1 MTGSHSEIC
10 FEVTVSD
17 TLRDLL
23 KQARS
28 ARSAPFGASPD
39 ESSTRNGTTGNGSAG
54 FAEPVATTQR
64 EAPAVVGTFAPV
76 AHALPDTAPSMA
88 ENAARDPAVA
98 AAQETHWRPVA
109 LRRDGRRPVRFHGM
123 LVFEAHYG
131 AHQGA
136 QRGGLAAVSPGCHD
150 HNQDHAPAD
159 IVGRRTGRGSLAL
172 FVARSGEIYA
182 AIAFD
187 PPPCTAARPVRRV
200 HKVDAPEA
208 FRAFVR
214 ECGPEACFAV
224 APDVIRGLKG
234 PFTRVADAPRPASV
248 TAPDMTGPEVMGPE
262 VMGPEVMGPEV
273 IGPDIS
279 QQAALGPVL
288 SAMRAEFDTLTE
300 TCLRSGQ
307 Y

>member
-28 ARSAPFGASPD
+28 ARPAPFGASPD
-39 ESSTRNGTTGNGSAG
+39 ERSTRNGTTGNGSAG

-64 EAPAVVGTFAPV
+64 EAPAVVGAFAPV
-76 AHALPDTAPSMA
+76 APPLPDTAPLMA
-88 ENAARDPAVA
+88 ENSARDPAVA
-98 AAQETHWRPVA
+98 TAQETHWRPVA

-131 AHQGA
+131 AYHGP
-136 QRGGLAAVSPGCHD
+136 QRGGSAAVSPGCHD
-150 HNQDHAPAD
+150 QDYASAD
-159 IVGRRTGRGSLAL
+159 VVGGRTGRGSLAL

-182 AIAFD
+182 TIAFD

-208 FRAFVR
+208 FLAFVR

-224 APDVIRGLKG
+224 APDALRGPGG
-234 PFTRVADAPRPASV
+234 PFTRIAGAPRPASV
-248 TAPDMTGPEVMGPE
+248 TASDMMGPE
-262 VMGPEVMGPEV
+262 LMGPELIE
-273 IGPDIS
+273 PDIP